1 MNKYL
6 KNIGLKSRLSSK
18 NLFME
23 KIGEKA
29 KFASLN
35 LSRLNISKKNSVLK
49 QFSQYL
55 KANEQSILNA
65 NKKDIANAKSKK
77 IKDSMIA
84 RLELSSKKIS
94 QIRSSIDQIVKF
106 KDPTGKTLSSWK
118 RPNGLIIKKV
128 SIPIGVIGIIY
139 ESRPNVT
146 SDVSALCFKSGNVVI
161 LRGGSEAFHSNKILA
176 KLFRKALKKKKC
188 NENCVQFVQSKE
200 RRHVDYLL
208 SGMKNYV
215 DLIIPRGGKSLVKK
229 VLKKSSVS
237 IVGHYEGL
245 CHVFVDREADLS
257 TAIKVV
263 KNSKMRN
270 VSICGAA
277 ETLLIDKMCL
287 KTHCKPILDQ
297 LGTLGCKIIGD
308 KIIRKFIS
316 GKMKIATEKDWKTEY
331 LSPTISVKS
340 VNGVEDAINHINKY
354 GSSHTDSIVTKNKKT
369 AKKFLSSINSSI
381 AVHNASTQFAD
392 GGEFGF
398 GAEVG
403 ISTNKLHPRGPI
415 GLDQLT
421 TYKYIL
427 EGKGQI
433 RK

>member
-1 MNKYL
+1 MTKNLYMNK
-6 KNIGLKSRLSSK
+6 IGKRA
-18 NLFME
+18 
-23 KIGEKA
+23 KIA
-29 KFASLN
+29 ALN
-35 LSRLNISKKNSVLK
+35 LSNININKRNSVLK

-55 KANEQSILNA
+55 KINSKLILDS
-65 NKKDIANAKSKK
+65 NKKDIFSARSKK
-77 IKDSMIA
+77 IKESMID
-84 RLELSSKKIS
+84 RLKLSDKKIN
-94 QIRSSIDQIVKF
+94 QIRNSIKTIIKF
-106 KDPTGKTLSSWK
+106 KDPLGKTLSSWK
-118 RPNGLIIKKV
+118 RPNGLIIKRI

-146 SDVSALCFKSGNVVI
+146 SDVSALCFKTGNVVI

-176 KLFRKALKKKKC
+176 KLFKKALKKKNC
-188 NENCVQFVQSKE
+188 DVNCVQFVESKN
-200 RRHVDYLL
+200 RTHVDYLL
-208 SGMKNYV
+208 SSMKNYV
-215 DLIIPRGGKSLVKK
+215 DIIIPRGGKGLVKK

-237 IVGHYEGL
+237 IIGHYEGL
-245 CHVFVDREADLS
+245 CHVYIDREADLNM
-257 TAIKVV
+257 AIKVV

-277 ETLLIDKMCL
+277 ETLLIDKKCL

-297 LGTLGCKIIGD
+297 LKKMGCKIVGD
-308 KIIRKFIS
+308 KTIKKYVS
-316 GKMKIATEKDWKTEY
+316 GRMKIAKNKDWKTEY
-331 LSPTISVKS
+331 LAPIIAVRS
-340 VNGVEDAINHINKY
+340 VNGFKEAINHINKY

-369 AKKFLSSINSSI
+369 AKKFLSEINSSI

-403 ISTNKLHPRGPI
+403 ISTGKLHPRGPI
-415 GLDQLT
+415 GINQLT

>member
-1 MNKYL
+1 M
-6 KNIGLKSRLSSK
+6 SK
-18 NLFME
+18 NLYMK

-29 KFASLN
+29 KLASLN
-35 LSRLNISKKNSVLK
+35 LSNLNVNKRNSVLK

-55 KANEQSILNA
+55 KANEKSILSA
-65 NKKDIANAKSKK
+65 NKKDIANAKFKK
-77 IKDSMIA
+77 IKDSMID
-84 RLELSSKKIS
+84 RLKLNSKKIS
-94 QIRSSIDQIVKF
+94 QIRNSIEKIVKF
-106 KDPTGKTLSSWK
+106 KDPVGKTLSSWK
-118 RPNGLIIKKV
+118 RPNGLIIKRM

-161 LRGGSEAFHSNKILA
+161 LRGGSEAFHSNKILS
-176 KLFRKALKKKKC
+176 KIFKRALKKKKC
-188 NENCVQFVQSKE
+188 DENCVQFVE
-200 RRHVDYLL
+200 HRGRNHVDYLL
-208 SGMKNYV
+208 SSMKNYV

-229 VLKKSSVS
+229 VLKKSVVS
-237 IVGHYEGL
+237 IIGHYEGL

-257 TAIKVV
+257 MAVEVV

-270 VSICGAA
+270 VSICGAT
-277 ETLLIDKMCL
+277 ETLLIDKKCL

-297 LGTLGCKIIGD
+297 LSKLGCKIIGD
-308 KIIRKFIS
+308 ETIKKFIS
-316 GKMKIATEKDWKTEY
+316 GKMKIATKKDWETEY

-340 VNGVEDAINHINKY
+340 VNGVVEAIDHINRY

-369 AKKFLSSINSSI
+369 AKKFLSNINSSI
-381 AVHNASTQFAD
+381 AIHNASTQFAD

>member
-1 MNKYL
+1 MK
-6 KNIGLKSRLSSK
+6 
-18 NLFME
+18 

-29 KFASLN
+29 KSASSD
-35 LSRLNISKKNSVLK
+35 LSKMDIKKKNSVLK

-55 KANEQSILNA
+55 KSNERSILNA
-65 NKKDIANAKSKK
+65 NKKDVSSAISKK
-77 IKDSMIA
+77 IEDSMID
-84 RLELSSKKIS
+84 RLRLSKKKIA
-94 QIRSSIDQIVKF
+94 QIRSSINEIVKF
-106 KDPTGKTLSSWK
+106 KDPTGNIFSSWK

-128 SIPIGVIGIIY
+128 SIPIGVIGVIY

-161 LRGGSEAFHSNKILA
+161 LRGGSEAFYSNKILSS
-176 KLFRKALKKKKC
+176 LFRKALKKKKC
-188 NENCVQFVQSKE
+188 NENCVQFVQSKN

-208 SGMKNYV
+208 SAMKDYV
-215 DLIIPRGGKSLVKK
+215 DLIIPRGGKNLVKK
-229 VLKKSSVS
+229 VLEKSAVS
-237 IVGHYEGL
+237 IIGHYEGL
-245 CHVFVDREADLS
+245 CHVFVDKDADLK
-257 TAIKVV
+257 TAIKIV

-277 ETLLIDKMCL
+277 ETLLIDKKCL
-287 KTHCKPILDQ
+287 KTHCRPILDQ
-297 LGTLGCKIIGD
+297 LSNLGCKIIGD
-308 KIIRKFIS
+308 KKIKKFIPE
-316 GKMKIATEKDWKTEY
+316 KIKIATEKDWKTEY
-331 LSPTISVKS
+331 LAPTISVKS
-340 VNGVEDAINHINKY
+340 VNGVEEAVDHINKY

-369 AKKFLSSINSSI
+369 AKKFLSGIKSSI

-427 EGKGQI
+427 EGKGHI

>member
-1 MNKYL
+1 M
-6 KNIGLKSRLSSK
+6 SK
-18 NLFME
+18 NLYMK

-29 KFASLN
+29 KLASLN
-35 LSRLNISKKNSVLK
+35 LSNLNINKRNSVLK

-55 KANEQSILNA
+55 KANEKSILSA
-65 NKKDIANAKSKK
+65 NKKDIANAKFKK
-77 IKDSMIA
+77 IKDSMID
-84 RLELSSKKIS
+84 RLKLNSKKIS
-94 QIRSSIDQIVKF
+94 QIRNSIEKIAKF
-106 KDPTGKTLSSWK
+106 KDPVGKTLSSWK
-118 RPNGLIIKKV
+118 RPNGLIIKRM

-146 SDVSALCFKSGNVVI
+146 SDVSALCFKSGNAVI
-161 LRGGSEAFHSNKILA
+161 LRGGSEAFHSNKILS
-176 KLFRKALKKKKC
+176 KIFKRALKKKKC
-188 NENCVQFVQSKE
+188 DENCVQFVE
-200 RRHVDYLL
+200 RRGRNHVDYLL
-208 SGMKNYV
+208 SGMKDHV

-229 VLKKSSVS
+229 VLKKSVVS
-237 IVGHYEGL
+237 IIGHYEGL
-245 CHVFVDREADLS
+245 CHVFVDREADLNM
-257 TAIKVV
+257 AVEVV

-270 VSICGAA
+270 VSICGAT
-277 ETLLIDKMCL
+277 ETLLIDKKCL

-297 LGTLGCKIIGD
+297 LSKLGCKIIGD
-308 KIIRKFIS
+308 ETIKKFIS
-316 GKMKIATEKDWKTEY
+316 GKMKIATKKDWETEY

-340 VNGVEDAINHINKY
+340 VNGVVEAIDHINRY

-369 AKKFLSSINSSI
+369 AKKFLSNINSSI
-381 AVHNASTQFAD
+381 AIHNASTQFAD

>member
-1 MNKYL
+1 MK
-6 KNIGLKSRLSSK
+6 
-18 NLFME
+18 

-29 KFASLN
+29 KLASLN
-35 LSRLNISKKNSVLK
+35 LSNLNIDKKNSVLE

-55 KANEQSILNA
+55 KVNEKSILIA
-65 NKKDIANAKSKK
+65 NKKDISNAKSKK
-77 IKDSMIA
+77 INDSMID
-84 RLELSSKKIS
+84 RLKLNSKKIS
-94 QIRSSIDQIVKF
+94 QIRNSIEKITKF
-106 KDPTGKTLSSWK
+106 KDPVGKTLSSWK
-118 RPNGLIIKKV
+118 RPNGLIIKRV

-161 LRGGSEAFHSNKILA
+161 LRGGSEAYHSNKILA
-176 KLFRKALKKKKC
+176 KLFKRALKKKKC
-188 NENCVQFVQSKE
+188 DENCVQFVEHKN
-200 RRHVDYLL
+200 RNHVDYLL
-208 SGMKNYV
+208 SNMKNYI

-229 VLKKSSVS
+229 VLKKSVVS

-245 CHVFVDREADLS
+245 CHVFVDREADLN
-257 TAIKVV
+257 TAVRIV

-270 VSICGAA
+270 VSICGAT
-277 ETLLIDKMCL
+277 ETLLIDKKCL
-287 KTHCKPILDQ
+287 KTHCKPILDH
-297 LGTLGCKIIGD
+297 LIKLGCKIIGD
-308 KIIRKFIS
+308 KTIKKFIS
-316 GKMKIATEKDWKTEY
+316 GKMKIATKKDWETEY

-340 VNGVEDAINHINKY
+340 VNGVVEAIDHINRY

-369 AKKFLSSINSSI
+369 AKKFLSNINSSI
-381 AVHNASTQFAD
+381 AIHNASTQFAD

>member
-1 MNKYL
+1 M
-6 KNIGLKSRLSSK
+6 SK
-18 NLFME
+18 NSFME

-35 LSRLNISKKNSVLK
+35 LSKLNISKKNSVLK

-55 KANEQSILNA
+55 KTNEQSILNA
-65 NKKDIANAKSKK
+65 NKKDISNAKFKK
-77 IKDSMIA
+77 IKDSMIN
-84 RLELSSKKIS
+84 RLKLNSEKIL
-94 QIRSSIDQIVKF
+94 QIRSSIDKIIKF
-106 KDPTGKTLSSWK
+106 KDPVGKTLSSWK

-229 VLKKSSVS
+229 VIKKSSIS
-237 IVGHYEGL
+237 IVGHYEGI

-277 ETLLIDKMCL
+277 ETLLIDKVCL

-297 LGTLGCKIIGD
+297 LSALGCKIIGD
-308 KIIRKFIS
+308 KIIKKFIS
-316 GKMKIATEKDWKTEY
+316 GKMKIATEKDWETEY

-340 VNGVEDAINHINKY
+340 VSGVEDAINHINKY

>member
-1 MNKYL
+1 M
-6 KNIGLKSRLSSK
+6 SK
-18 NLFME
+18 NSYME
-23 KIGEKA
+23 IIGKNAKI
-29 KFASLN
+29 ASLN
-35 LSRLNISKKNSVLK
+35 LSGLTIDKKNKVLRK
-49 QFSQYL
+49 FNQYL
-55 KANEQSILNA
+55 KINERLILNA
-65 NKKDIANAKSKK
+65 NKKDVLNAKSKK
-77 IKDSMIA
+77 IKDSMID
-84 RLELSSKKIS
+84 RLKLNSKKIT
-94 QIRSSIDQIVKF
+94 QIRNSIDKVVKF
-106 KDPTGKTLSSWK
+106 KDPVGKTLSFWK
-118 RPNGLIIKKV
+118 RPNGLIIKRV

-161 LRGGSEAFHSNKILA
+161 LRGGSEAFYSNKILA
-176 KLFRKALKKKKC
+176 NLFRKALKKEKC
-188 NENCVQFVQSKE
+188 DKNCVQFIESKN
-200 RRHVDYLL
+200 RSHVDYLL
-208 SGMKNYV
+208 SRMKDYI
-215 DLIIPRGGKSLVKK
+215 DLIIPRGGKNLVKK
-229 VLKKSSVS
+229 VLKKSSIS

-245 CHVFVDREADLS
+245 CHVFVDRDADLN
-257 TAIKVV
+257 TAVKIV

-287 KTHCKPILDQ
+287 KTHCKPILDE
-297 LGTLGCKIIGD
+297 LTRLGCKIIGD
-308 KIIRKFIS
+308 KTIKKFIS
-316 GKMKIATEKDWKTEY
+316 GKMKLAKKKDWETEY
-331 LSPTISVKS
+331 LSSTISVKS
-340 VNGVEDAINHINKY
+340 VNGVSEAIDHINKF

-369 AKKFLSSINSSI
+369 AKKFLSEINSSI

-403 ISTNKLHPRGPI
+403 ISTSRLHPRGPI

-427 EGKGQI
+427 EGNGQI

>member
-1 MNKYL
+1 MR
-6 KNIGLKSRLSSK
+6 KNT
-18 NLFME
+18 FME
-23 KIGEKA
+23 KIGNKA
-29 KFASLN
+29 KFASQD
-35 LSRLNISKKNSVLK
+35 LSGLNINQKNAVLK

-55 KANEQSILNA
+55 KANEKSILNA
-65 NKKDIANAKSKK
+65 NKKDLLRAKSKK
-77 IKDSMIA
+77 IKNSMIS
-84 RLELSSKKIS
+84 RLKLNSKKIS
-94 QIRSSIDQIVKF
+94 QIRNAIDKIVKF
-106 KDPTGKTLSSWK
+106 KDPSGKTLSSWK

-161 LRGGSEAFHSNKILA
+161 LRGGSEAFNSNKILV

-188 NENCVQFVQSKE
+188 NENCVQFVQS
-200 RRHVDYLL
+200 RDRHHVDYLL
-208 SGMKNYV
+208 SSMKNYV
-215 DLIIPRGGKSLVKK
+215 DLIIPRGGKNLVKK

-237 IVGHYEGL
+237 IIGHYEGL
-245 CHVFVDREADLS
+245 CHVFVDREADLN

-277 ETLLIDKMCL
+277 ETLLIDKLCL

-297 LGTLGCKIIGD
+297 LNALGCKIIGD
-308 KIIRKFIS
+308 KIIKKFIS
-316 GKMKIATEKDWKTEY
+316 TKIKIATEKDWKTEY

-340 VNGVEDAINHINKY
+340 VKGVEEAINHINKY
-354 GSSHTDSIVTKNKKT
+354 GSSHTDSIITKNKKT
-369 AKKFLSSINSSI
+369 AKKFLSNINSSI

-415 GLDQLT
+415 GLNQLT

>member
-1 MNKYL
+1 M
-6 KNIGLKSRLSSK
+6 SK
-18 NLFME
+18 NLYMK

-29 KFASLN
+29 KLASLN
-35 LSRLNISKKNSVLK
+35 LSNLNVNKRNSVLK

-55 KANEQSILNA
+55 KANEKSILSA
-65 NKKDIANAKSKK
+65 NKKDIANAKFKK
-77 IKDSMIA
+77 IKDSMID
-84 RLELSSKKIS
+84 RLKLNSKKIS
-94 QIRSSIDQIVKF
+94 QIRNSIEKIAKF
-106 KDPTGKTLSSWK
+106 KDPVGKTLSSWK
-118 RPNGLIIKKV
+118 RPNGLIIKRM

-146 SDVSALCFKSGNVVI
+146 SDVSALCFKSGNAVI
-161 LRGGSEAFHSNKILA
+161 LRGGSEAFHSNKILS
-176 KLFRKALKKKKC
+176 KIFKRALKKKKC
-188 NENCVQFVQSKE
+188 DENCVQFVE
-200 RRHVDYLL
+200 HRGRNHVDYLL
-208 SGMKNYV
+208 SSMKNYV

-229 VLKKSSVS
+229 VLKKSVVS
-237 IVGHYEGL
+237 IIGHYEGL

-257 TAIKVV
+257 MAVEVV

-270 VSICGAA
+270 VSICGAT
-277 ETLLIDKMCL
+277 ETLLIDKKCL

-297 LGTLGCKIIGD
+297 LSKLGCKIIGD
-308 KIIRKFIS
+308 ETIKKFIS
-316 GKMKIATEKDWKTEY
+316 GKMKIATKKDWETEY

-340 VNGVEDAINHINKY
+340 VNGVVEAIDHINRY

-369 AKKFLSSINSSI
+369 AKKFLSNINSSI
-381 AVHNASTQFAD
+381 AIHNASTQFAD